1 MNLDN
6 AAVIFSAGIAALAVA
21 FAAGMYHANKRPI
34 NVHQEQHNHAAPVTV
49 TTSSDTIGPKL
60 IGGLVVLLV
69 IGLAAALVI
78 QAVTTFTA
86 ALGSEV
92 NRIGRDLE
100 RTFNPPA
107 VPIAAPVPVAVPTVA
122 PIQQPAPVTVPHT
135 APVQVEHPLVIV
147 PDRQF
152 QITDLLVPVLVGVL
166 VFDAVGMAILMRR
179 KRKPSPAAPAQH
191 NISARE
197 VYGVATVID
206 RAQTRI
212 ER

>member
-6 AAVIFSAGIAALAVA
+6 AAVTVSAGIAALAVA
-21 FAAGMYHANKRPI
+21 YAAGMYHANKRPI

-49 TTSSDTIGPKL
+49 TTSGDTIGPKL

-122 PIQQPAPVTVPHT
+122 PIQQPAPV
-135 APVQVEHPLVIV
+135 QVEHPIEIV
-147 PDRQF
+147 PERTF
-152 QITDLLVPVLVGVL
+152 NILNLVVPVLAVTAIGLWVTIGVML
-166 VFDAVGMAILMRR
+166 INRR

-197 VYGVATVID
+197 VYGVATVTD